1 MATMTEVIN
10 HFDLPNEIKELR
22 GSFVYRFFEPL
33 ENIEEDSRFANN
45 DEDEP
50 RYIKISWKNNSQIF
64 SGLGISKS
72 ELVHKENLFFPSDI
86 NSGFSAL
93 SSDEAEV
100 SASQDFVISDNTSVG
115 SKLEYLLETV
125 ASNKFTE
132 ELEKNIDNSE
142 SSRIPVLD
150 RTTNRPIVQAN
161 SVAKHGQAPDM
172 LVRNANISQLV
183 ESSINSPLSGGVYDD
198 MLESTKS
205 ISKKAKSELESRENQ
220 RLLTTFFY
228 SIQKLSFPNP
238 DGSFTTRQLSV
249 SRNTPNSQELD
260 DWRLSG
266 FCIFKYRVEENK
278 QTFLYARTIFANEF
292 RDPYVAYG
300 KTYRY
305 EIRPVFCKYVSNET
319 DTVIFLGSDE
329 SSFID
334 VECLENKAPSPPK
347 NVKFDYI
354 MNGNI
359 EINWQ
364 RPESYVTDMSM
375 NKQGKLEDKTWDTD
389 DIKGYQLFYR
399 HSLQEP
405 FQLYRY
411 FTFNNTVP
419 TSYREKASELVSDD
433 LIISSEYEIPEPY
446 DAKNPVR
453 FYEFTR
459 YGFEIRSNT
468 DYYFALCSIDAH
480 GNSSNY
486 SNQYK
491 IRRDNVTG
499 EVDIQLASVE
509 GAPKQYPNLLL
520 SGELVEPA
528 MKVSGYQ
535 YLDVH
540 FAPDTTASIPNRNE
554 AATVLQ
560 LFELETQIEK
570 KITITINET

>member
-1 MATMTEVIN
+1 MTEIIN
-10 HFDLPNEIKELR
+10 HFDLPNEIKELN
-22 GSFVYRFFEPL
+22 GSFIYRFFDPL
-33 ENIEEDSRFANN
+33 ENIEENSRFASNN
-45 DEDEP
+45 EDEP
-50 RYIKISWKNNSQIF
+50 RYIKLNWKNNSQIF
-64 SGLGISKS
+64 SGLGLASSSHNLI
-72 ELVHKENLFFPSDI
+72 HKENLFFPSDI

-100 SASQDFVISDNTSVG
+100 SASQDFVISDNTSIG
-115 SKLEYLLETV
+115 SKLEYLLETI
-125 ASNKFTE
+125 ASSAFTE
-132 ELEKNIDNSE
+132 AIEENLNNSE
-142 SSRIPVLD
+142 LSKIPVLD
-150 RTTNRPIVQAN
+150 VTTNRPIVQAN
-161 SVAKHGQAPDM
+161 SVDKHGQAPDM
-172 LVRNANISQLV
+172 LVRNANISQIV
-183 ESSINSPLSGGVYDD
+183 ESSVNSPLSGAAYNSL
-198 MLESTKS
+198 LESTKS
-205 ISKKAKSELESRENQ
+205 VSRKAKSELASRANQ
-220 RLLTTFFY
+220 RLLTTFFS
-228 SIQKLSFPNP
+228 SINKLADENEL
-238 DGSFTTRQLSV
+238 LSV
-249 SRNTPNSQELD
+249 SRELGSTELD
-260 DWRLSG
+260 DWKLVG

-278 QTFLYARTIFANEF
+278 QTFLYARTVLATTF

-305 EIRPVFCKYVSNET
+305 EIRPIFCKYVDSDPNSFKT
-319 DTVIFLGSDE
+319 DVIFLGSDE

-347 NVKFDYI
+347 NIRFNYI
-354 MNGNI
+354 ANGNI

-364 RPESYVTDMSM
+364 RPGSYVADTSIA
-375 NKQGKLEDKTWDTD
+375 NGILKDKMWDTD

-419 TSYREKASELVSDD
+419 TSYRGKASELISDD

-446 DAKNPVR
+446 NSGNPVK
-453 FYEFTR
+453 FYEFTK
-459 YGFEIRSNT
+459 YNFEIRANT

-486 SNQYK
+486 SSQHK
-491 IRRDNVTG
+491 VRRDNITG

-540 FAPDTTASIPNRNE
+540 FAPDTLTSIPNRNE

>member
-1 MATMTEVIN
+1 MTTMTEVIN

-33 ENIEEDSRFANN
+33 ENIEENSRFANN

-50 RYIKISWKNNSQIF
+50 RYVKISWKNNSQIF
-64 SGLGISKS
+64 SGLGISS
-72 ELVHKENLFFPSDI
+72 GALIHKENLFFPSDI

-93 SSDEAEV
+93 SSSEAEV
-100 SASQDFVISDNTSVG
+100 SASQDFVVSDNTSVG

-132 ELEKNIDNSE
+132 ELEKNINNSE

-161 SVAKHGQAPDM
+161 TVDKSGQAPDM
-172 LVRNANISQLV
+172 LVRNVNISQIV
-183 ESSINSPLSGGVYDD
+183 EGSVSSPLSGGAYSDLV
-198 MLESTKS
+198 ESTKS
-205 ISKKAKSELESRENQ
+205 ISKKAKSELESRANQ
-220 RLLTTFFY
+220 RLLTTFYY
-228 SIQKLSFPNP
+228 SIQKLSSANT
-238 DGSFTTRQLSV
+238 DGAKLLSV
-249 SRNTPNSQELD
+249 SRNASSTTELN
-260 DWRLSG
+260 DWTLVG

-278 QTFLYARTIFANEF
+278 QTFLYARTVFANAF

-305 EIRPVFCKYVSNET
+305 EIRPIFCKYISSET
-319 DTVIFLGSDE
+319 ATVIFLGSDE

-354 MNGNI
+354 MNNNI

-364 RPESYVTDMSM
+364 RPESYVTDLSM

-419 TSYREKASELVSDD
+419 TSYREKASELISDD
-433 LIISSEYEIPEPY
+433 FIISSEYEIPEPY
-446 DAKNPVR
+446 DSSNPVR
-453 FYEFTR
+453 FHEFTR
-459 YGFEIRSNT
+459 YSFEIRSNT

-480 GNSSNY
+480 GKSSNY

-491 IRRDNVTG
+491 VRRDNVTG